1 VPNGDGV
8 RAVID
13 TNVLLSGLLWHGT
26 PHTLIEQ
33 VRASRLSLVSSPA
46 LLAELAEVI
55 GRAKFQAIL
64 ARSNTNAERM
74 LAEVRQLAEIV
85 DPPPLPAP
93 VSRDP
98 EDDAILALAVAA
110 QADLIVSG
118 DTDLLVLGG
127 HAGIPILSP
136 AQVLAIVAGASGR

>member
-1 VPNGDGV
+1 V

-13 TNVLLSGLLWHGT
+13 TNVLLSGLLWHGP

-33 VRASRLSLVSSPA
+33 VRASRLSLVSSAA
-46 LLAELAEVI
+46 LLAELAEVVA
-55 GRAKFQAIL
+55 RAKFQAIL

-98 EDDAILALAVAA
+98 EDDAVLALAVAA

-127 HAGIPILSP
+127 YGGIPILSP
-136 AQVLAIVAGASGR
+136 GQMLAIVAGGSSI